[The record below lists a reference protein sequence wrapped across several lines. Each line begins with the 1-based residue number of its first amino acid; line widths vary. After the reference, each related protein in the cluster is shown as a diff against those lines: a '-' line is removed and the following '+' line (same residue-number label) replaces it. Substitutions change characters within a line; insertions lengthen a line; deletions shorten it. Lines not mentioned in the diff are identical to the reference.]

1 MCDCTKVYQYISM
14 EENNMSDTNYA
25 FEAAFDQ
32 FLEHQEH
39 EKAESAL
46 FSLIRESF
54 LAGWKAAGG
63 ESPKAP

>member
-1 MCDCTKVYQYISM
+1 M
-14 EENNMSDTNYA
+14 EENNMSDTHYA

-63 ESPKAP
+63 EAPKAP